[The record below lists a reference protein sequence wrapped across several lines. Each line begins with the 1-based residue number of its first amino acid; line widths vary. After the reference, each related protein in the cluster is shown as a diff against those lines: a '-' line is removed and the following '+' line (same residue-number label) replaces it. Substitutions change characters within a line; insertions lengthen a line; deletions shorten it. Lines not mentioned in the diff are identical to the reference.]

1 MSTDALPHGAFSF
14 RVRWGAVVRFG
25 ILAVAVAVSVFP
37 VLVMIDTAIKP
48 SAEIAEVQRW
58 IPVAPTGQ
66 FFVHELESSQLWL
79 SLRNSAIIATG
90 VTVLSLLLAVPASY
104 ILARRAFRGNR
115 TYLNVVLVTQTMAP
129 AVLIIPLFSLFH
141 RFHLLNSYA
150 GVILVS
156 SAFVLPFSIWLLTTF
171 FRQVSVEIEEAAA
184 LDMATG
190 LRFLTRFMIPMCLP
204 GIAATAIWQF
214 MYGWNEFMF
223 SLTFLSGA
231 SSKWPLTVQ
240 VYSSIGEYSVAWQPL
255 MVTALM
261 GVIPTF
267 ILFLALRRWF
277 EVGLGQTLAS

>member
-1 MSTDALPHGAFSF
+1 LTERSGGVPS
-14 RVRWGAVVRFG
+14 RQVRWASVLRFAV
-25 ILAVAVAVSVFP
+25 LAVAIGISIFP

-48 SAEIAEVQRW
+48 DGDISAVQHW
-58 IPVAPTGQ
+58 VPSAPTGHYL
-66 FFVHELESSQLWL
+66 VDVLESSQLWI
-79 SLRNSAIIATG
+79 SLRNSAIIASG
-90 VTVLSLLLAVPASY
+90 VTLLALLLAIPASY
-104 ILARRAFRGNR
+104 VLARRTFAGSR

-141 RFHLLNSYA
+141 HLHLLNSYT

-156 SAFVLPFSIWLLTTF
+156 AAFVLPFSIWLLTAF

-184 LDMATG
+184 LDKATG
-190 LRFLTRFMIPMCLP
+190 VRFLLRFMIPMCLP
-204 GIAATAIWQF
+204 GILATAIWEF

-231 SSKWPLTVQ
+231 SSKWPLTVG
-240 VYSSIGEYSVAWQPL
+240 VYSSIGEYTVDWQPL